1 MFMNKTDKNQ
11 DSKKELDLVAKD
23 ETPDRAERKAQKA
36 AAKKAEKKAEKAKKA
51 KKSEKGKLRKKL
63 TSSKNLS
70 TVEWLPLFRA
80 FL

>member
-1 MFMNKTDKNQ
+1 MNKTDKNQ

-36 AAKKAEKKAEKAKKA
+36 AAKKAEKKPKRQKKRRNPKRENCAK
-51 KKSEKGKLRKKL
+51 
-63 TSSKNLS
+63 SSPAPNLS